1 MTEKAGVA
9 EIRFAE
15 VEDAEIIA
23 QFNCELAEETE
34 DDELDLVTVTR
45 GVTRFLQGAGAGF
58 YIIAEIDK
66 RIIGCLMVTHE
77 WSDWRDGNLWWIQS
91 VYVKAKVRR
100 QGVFRSLFHWV
111 QERAKVE
118 ADVCGIRL
126 YVERD
131 NERAQQT
138 YESLGMKQ
146 KPYRIYERLVS

>member
-91 VYVKAKVRR
+91 VYVKAEVWR